1 MGEETVGE
9 LKSTGHDSRKNHH
22 LSAVNIMMETGKAFM
37 PAVVERV
44 KYPPINFSVLQKST
58 KQTKNYYGQFQK
70 IIDNVIKMRRSL
82 LMSPAQR
89 TARSM
94 KIQTDFSNDN
104 SSVKGTS
111 KMVVTMNPGDKPEV
125 HRLPRV
131 PIFSENN
138 KQVRESPKMINF
150 SQVVKFVDD
159 PNRQTT
165 VRSQLSQNAEQSTRE
180 LLDELLKKFA
190 KPSRQLKPLPT

>member
-1 MGEETVGE
+1 MAEDGATTVEE
-9 LKSTGHDSRKNHH
+9 LKSTGHDSRKDHH
-22 LSAVNIMMETGKAFM
+22 LSAVNIMMETGKQFM
-37 PAVVERV
+37 PAVVERVVAV

-82 LMSPAQR
+82 LLSPAQR

-111 KMVVTMNPGDKPEV
+111 KMVVTMNMTGAKPEV
-125 HRLPRV
+125 HHQQLPRV
-131 PIFSENN
+131 PIFSENR
-138 KQVRESPKMINF
+138 KQLRESPKMINF
-150 SQVVKFVDD
+150 SQVVKFVED
-159 PNRQTT
+159 PSRQTT
-165 VRSQLSQNAEQSTRE
+165 V
-180 LLDELLKKFA
+180 
-190 KPSRQLKPLPT
+190 